1 MGPSPKTLEPRAE
14 VRKTVGSFEMN
25 EFYAVLLGLVQGIS
39 EWLPISSKTQV
50 LFASTL
56 LFSLPIAVAYAF
68 GLFMEI
74 GSVGSAVIYFR
85 RDIRSIFHD
94 RRLVVYLLVVT
105 VVTGLVSAPLYYL
118 TDKVLTTSPY
128 NIGIP
133 MVLLGLVLIGIGF
146 YIRYSRTKPRL
157 VVGLE
162 EMRLKNFILIGI
174 AQGIAALPGVSR
186 SGMTVST
193 MLLMGVKPE
202 QAFRLSYL
210 AYVPA
215 SLGAFFVTLILSGTQ
230 VDMAIRVVE
239 PTGILIAI
247 VTSAL
252 VGIVVISYLLRF
264 AKTGRIY
271 VIDFV
276 LGGIALVLGIIATLF
291 APQSSPALS

>member
-1 MGPSPKTLEPRAE
+1 
-14 VRKTVGSFEMN
+14 MN

-94 RRLVVYLLVVT
+94 RRLVKYLLVVT
-105 VVTGLVSAPLYYL
+105 IFTGLVGAPLYYL
-118 TDKVLTTSPY
+118 TDKVLSTSPY

-133 MVLLGLVLIGIGF
+133 MVLLGLV
-146 YIRYSRTKPRL
+146 
-157 VVGLE
+157 
-162 EMRLKNFILIGI
+162 LIGI

>member
-1 MGPSPKTLEPRAE
+1 
-14 VRKTVGSFEMN
+14 MN
-25 EFYAVLLGLVQGIS
+25 ELYAIILGLDQGIS
-39 EWLPISSKTQV
+39 EWLPISSKTQI

-56 LFSLPIAVAYAF
+56 LFSLPLAVAYAF

-74 GSVGSAVIYFR
+74 GSVGSAVVYFR
-85 RDIRSIFHD
+85 RDIRSLFGD
-94 RRLVVYLLVVT
+94 RRLVVYLVVVT
-105 VVTGLVSAPLYYL
+105 LFTGLVGAPLYYL

-162 EMRLKNFILIGI
+162 EMRLKNYVMIGI

-210 AYVPA
+210 AYIPA
-215 SLGAFFVTLILSGTQ
+215 SLGAFFVTLILSRSQ
-230 VDMAIRVVE
+230 VDTAIQVVE
-239 PTGILIAI
+239 PTGVLIAI
-247 VTSAL
+247 ATAAVL
-252 VGIVVISYLLRF
+252 GIIVISYLLKF
-264 AKTGRIY
+264 AKTSRIY

-276 LGGIALVLGIIATLF
+276 LGAIALGVGIIATLL
-291 APQSSPALS
+291 APQSSPPLS

>member
-1 MGPSPKTLEPRAE
+1 MAAYLYQDPDPLRLHTTLL
-14 VRKTVGSFEMN
+14 TTLGSSIRIRPFHGDRFNRLRTSLFPERHP
-25 EFYAVLLGLVQGIS
+25 
-39 EWLPISSKTQV
+39 LPLQRSKT
-50 LFASTL
+50 TR
-56 LFSLPIAVAYAF
+56 LP
-68 GLFMEI
+68 
-74 GSVGSAVIYFR
+74 
-85 RDIRSIFHD
+85 D
-94 RRLVVYLLVVT
+94 RRNNSYRPRRR
-105 VVTGLVSAPLYYL
+105 PLYYL

-162 EMRLKNFILIGI
+162 QMKLKNYILIGI

-215 SLGAFFVTLILSGTQ
+215 SLGAFFITLVLSGTQ
-230 VDMAIRVVE
+230 VDTAIRVVE

-252 VGIVVISYLLRF
+252 VGIVVISYLLWF
-264 AKTGRIY
+264 TKTGRIY
-271 VIDFV
+271 MIDFV

-291 APQSSPALS
+291 ALNLPPPYLRTIR

>member
-1 MGPSPKTLEPRAE
+1 
-14 VRKTVGSFEMN
+14 MN
-25 EFYAVLLGLVQGIS
+25 ELYAILLGLVQGVS

-56 LFSLPIAVAYAF
+56 LFSLPLAVAYAF

-74 GSVGSAVIYFR
+74 GSLGSALVYFR
-85 RDIRSIFHD
+85 RDIHSLFHD

-105 VVTGLVSAPLYYL
+105 VVTGLVGAPLYYL
-118 TDKVLTTSPY
+118 TDKVLSTSPY

-133 MVLLGLVLIGIGF
+133 MVLLGLVLIGTGF
-146 YIRYSRTKPRL
+146 YIRYSRAKLRP
-157 VVGLE
+157 VAGLE
-162 EMRLKNFILIGI
+162 EMRLKNYVMVGI

-210 AYVPA
+210 AYIPA
-215 SLGAFFVTLILSGTQ
+215 SLGAFLVTLILSRSQ
-230 VDMAIRVVE
+230 VDTAIQVVE

-247 VTSAL
+247 ATSAAI
-252 VGIVVISYLLRF
+252 GIVVISYLLKF
-264 AKTGRIY
+264 AKTSRIY
-271 VIDFV
+271 MIDFV
-276 LGGIALVLGIIATLF
+276 LGVIALVLGIIATLY
-291 APQSSPALS
+291 AASSPPALS

>member
-1 MGPSPKTLEPRAE
+1 MGSARSPRTHRIVAKWLIIR
-14 VRKTVGSFEMN
+14 MN
-25 EFYAVLLGLVQGIS
+25 ELYAILLGLVQGVS

-56 LFSLPIAVAYAF
+56 LFSLPLAVAYAF

-74 GSVGSAVIYFR
+74 GSVGSALVYFR
-85 RDIRSIFHD
+85 RDIRTVFND
-94 RRLVVYLLVVT
+94 RKLLRYLIVVT
-105 VVTGLVSAPLYYL
+105 AFTGLVGAPLYYL
-118 TDKVLTTSPY
+118 TDKVLSTSPY

>member
-1 MGPSPKTLEPRAE
+1 
-14 VRKTVGSFEMN
+14 MN
-25 EFYAVLLGLVQGIS
+25 EVYALLLGLVQGIS

-56 LFSLPIAVAYAF
+56 LFSLPLAVAYAF

-74 GSVGSAVIYFR
+74 GSVGSALVYFR
-85 RDIRSIFHD
+85 RDIRMVFKD
-94 RRLVVYLLVVT
+94 RKLLRYLIVVT
-105 VVTGLVSAPLYYL
+105 AFTGIVGAPLYYL
-118 TDKVLTTSPY
+118 TDKVLSTSPY

-133 MVLLGLVLIGIGF
+133 MVLLGLVLIGTGL
-146 YIRYSRTKPRL
+146 YIRYSRTTPRL

-162 EMRLKNFILIGI
+162 EMKLKNYILVGI

-210 AYVPA
+210 AYIPA
-215 SLGAFFVTLILSGTQ
+215 SLGSFFVTLLLSKSQ
-230 VDMAIRVVE
+230 VDTAIQVIE

-247 VTSAL
+247 ATSAL
-252 VGIVVISYLLRF
+252 IGIVVISYLLKF
-264 AKTGRIY
+264 AKTSRIY
-271 VIDFV
+271 IIDFV
-276 LGGIALVLGIIATLF
+276 LGTIALVLGIIATLF
-291 APQSSPALS
+291 APQSSPILS

>member
-1 MGPSPKTLEPRAE
+1 
-14 VRKTVGSFEMN
+14 MN
-25 EFYAVLLGLVQGIS
+25 EFYAIILGLVQGIS

-56 LFSLPIAVAYAF
+56 LFSLPLAAAYAF

-74 GSVGSAVIYFR
+74 GSVGSALVYFR
-85 RDIRSIFHD
+85 RDIRSLFKD

-105 VVTGLVSAPLYYL
+105 VFTGLVGAPLYYL
-118 TDKVLTTSPY
+118 TDKVLSTSPY

-146 YIRYSRTKPRL
+146 YIRYSRTKPRM
-157 VVGLE
+157 VDGLQ
-162 EMRLKNFILIGI
+162 EMKLKNYVVIGI

-193 MLLMGVKPE
+193 MLLMGVKPD

-210 AYVPA
+210 AYIPA
-215 SLGAFFVTLILSGTQ
+215 SLGGFFVTLILSRSQ
-230 VDMAIRVVE
+230 VDTAIQVVE

-247 VTSAL
+247 ATAAA
-252 VGIVVISYLLRF
+252 VGIVVISYLLKF
-264 AKTGRIY
+264 AKTSRIY
-271 VIDFV
+271 MIDFV
-276 LGGIALVLGIIATLF
+276 LGAIALVVGIIATLL
-291 APQSSPALS
+291 APQSSLGLS

>member
-1 MGPSPKTLEPRAE
+1 
-14 VRKTVGSFEMN
+14 MN
-25 EFYAVLLGLVQGIS
+25 ELYAIILGLVQGMS
-39 EWLPISSKTQV
+39 EWLPISSKTQI

-56 LFSLPIAVAYAF
+56 LFSLPLAVAYAF

-74 GSVGSAVIYFR
+74 GSVGSAVVYFR
-85 RDIRSIFHD
+85 RDIRSLFND

-105 VVTGLVSAPLYYL
+105 LVTGLVGAPLYYL
-118 TDKVLTTSPY
+118 TDKVLTSSPY

-162 EMRLKNFILIGI
+162 EMKLKSYVIIGI

-210 AYVPA
+210 AYIPA
-215 SLGAFFVTLILSGTQ
+215 SLGAFFVTLLLSKSQ
-230 VDMAIRVVE
+230 VDTAIQVVE

-247 VTSAL
+247 ATSAL
-252 VGIVVISYLLRF
+252 IGIVVISYLLKF
-264 AKTGRIY
+264 AKTSRIY
-271 VIDFV
+271 IIDFV
-276 LGGIALVLGIIATLF
+276 LGAIALVLGIIATLF
-291 APQSSPALS
+291 APQSSPVLS

>member
-1 MGPSPKTLEPRAE
+1 
-14 VRKTVGSFEMN
+14 MN
-25 EFYAVLLGLVQGIS
+25 ELYSVILGLVQGIS

-56 LFSLPIAVAYAF
+56 LFSLPLAVAYAF

-74 GSVGSAVIYFR
+74 GSVGSALVYFR
-85 RDIRSIFHD
+85 RDIRSLFND
-94 RRLVVYLLVVT
+94 RTLVKYLLVVT
-105 VVTGLVSAPLYYL
+105 IVTGLVGAPLYYL
-118 TDKVLTTSPY
+118 TDRVLSTSPY

-133 MVLLGLVLIGIGF
+133 MILLGLVLIGIGF

-162 EMRLKNFILIGI
+162 EMKLKNYILVGI

-210 AYVPA
+210 AYIPA
-215 SLGAFFVTLILSGTQ
+215 SIGAFFVTLLLSRSQ
-230 VDMAIRVVE
+230 VNTAIQVVE

-247 VTSAL
+247 ATSAL
-252 VGIVVISYLLRF
+252 VGIVVISYLLKF
-264 AKTGRIY
+264 AKKSRIY
-271 VIDFV
+271 VVDFV
-276 LGGIALVLGIIATLF
+276 LGTIALVLGIIATLY

>member
-1 MGPSPKTLEPRAE
+1 
-14 VRKTVGSFEMN
+14 VN
-25 EFYAVLLGLVQGIS
+25 ELYAIILGLVQGIS
-39 EWLPISSKTQV
+39 EWLLISSKTQI

-56 LFSLPIAVAYAF
+56 LFSLPLAVAYAF

-74 GSVGSAVIYFR
+74 GSVGSAVVYFR
-85 RDIRSIFHD
+85 RDIRSLFGD
-94 RRLVVYLLVVT
+94 RRLVVYLVVVT
-105 VVTGLVSAPLYYL
+105 LFTGLVGAPLYYL

-162 EMRLKNFILIGI
+162 EMRLKNYVMIGI

-210 AYVPA
+210 AYIPA
-215 SLGAFFVTLILSGTQ
+215 SLGAFFVTLILSRSQ
-230 VDMAIRVVE
+230 VDTAIQVVE
-239 PTGILIAI
+239 PTGVLIAI
-247 VTSAL
+247 ATAAVL
-252 VGIVVISYLLRF
+252 GIIVISYLLKF
-264 AKTGRIY
+264 AKTSRIY

-276 LGGIALVLGIIATLF
+276 LGAIALGVGIIATLL
-291 APQSSPALS
+291 APQSSPPLS

>member
-1 MGPSPKTLEPRAE
+1 MSK
-14 VRKTVGSFEMN
+14 V
-25 EFYAVLLGLVQGIS
+25 S
-39 EWLPISSKTQV
+39 EWLPISSKTQI

-56 LFSLPIAVAYAF
+56 LFSLPLAVAYAF

-74 GSVGSAVIYFR
+74 GSVGSAVVYFR
-85 RDIRSIFHD
+85 RDIHSLFHD

-105 VVTGLVSAPLYYL
+105 VVTGLVGAPLYYL
-118 TDKVLTTSPY
+118 TDKVLSTSPY

-133 MVLLGLVLIGIGF
+133 MVLLGLVLIGTGF
-146 YIRYSRTKPRL
+146 YIRYSRTRLRL

-162 EMRLKNFILIGI
+162 EMKLKNYIAIGL

-210 AYVPA
+210 AYIPA
-215 SLGAFFVTLILSGTQ
+215 SLGAFFVALILSRSQ
-230 VDMAIRVVE
+230 VDTAIQVVE

-247 VTSAL
+247 ATSA
-252 VGIVVISYLLRF
+252 VIGIVVISYLLKF
-264 AKTGRIY
+264 AKTSRIY
-271 VIDFV
+271 IIDFV
-276 LGGIALVLGIIATLF
+276 LGAIALILGIIAALY
-291 APQSSPALS
+291 APSSSPALS